1 MAENLWLE
9 IPICI
14 HGITTQAV
22 PTPQY
27 HYFANLLHLVN
38 QELVKN
44 GKTPFIEPPVF
55 VNWGF
60 EASPGEDR
68 ILAEAERLVAQQ
80 ALAIG
85 DRHRKF
91 PLINLFHPA
100 IQSMRE
106 IFLYGVTDMFYYVSE
121 YGKKAVRKNVF
132 HTISREIRERKKVEK
147 GKKISLTIFSHSAGT
162 VIAHDMLYHLFGKES
177 EHPLGKYLD
186 ILRGMATVGE
196 VRIRRFYTTGSPLT
210 LFIFRS
216 KYLTQ
221 KVLRGEKI
229 DPKELGLNPK
239 AGLSNPR
246 WVNFWNRDDI
256 ISYPLEFLYQT
267 AGNSKVVEDCYVNIS
282 DVFPRVHDNYFKCA
296 AIAKCIAETF

>member
-1 MAENLWLE
+1 MTENHWLE

-14 HGITTQAV
+14 HGITTQAN

-27 HYFANLLHLVN
+27 HYFTGLLNLVN
-38 QELVKN
+38 QELAKK

-68 ILAEAERLVAQQ
+68 VLAEAERLVAEQ
-80 ALAIG
+80 ALSAG
-85 DRHRKF
+85 EKYRRF
-91 PLINLFHPA
+91 PLNLFHPA
-100 IQSMRE
+100 NQSMRQ
-106 IFLYGVTDMFYYVSE
+106 IFLYGVTDMFYYISE
-121 YGKKAVRKNVF
+121 YGKKAVRRNVF
-132 HTISREIRERKKVEK
+132 HTISQEIRERKKRER

-177 EHPLGKYLD
+177 EHPLGRYLD

-221 KVLRGEKI
+221 KILRKEKI
-229 DPKELGLNPK
+229 DPKELGLCSK

-246 WVNFWNRDDI
+246 WVNFWNKNDI
-256 ISYPLEFLYQT
+256 ISYPLEFLYQS
-267 AGNSKVVEDCYVNIS
+267 AGNAKVVEDYYVNIN
-282 DVFPRVHDNYFKCA
+282 DIFPRVHDNYFKCSA
-296 AIAKCIAETF
+296 LAKYIAETF

>member
-1 MAENLWLE
+1 MTENHWLE

-14 HGITTQAV
+14 HGITTQAN

-27 HYFANLLHLVN
+27 HYFTNLLNLVN
-38 QELVKN
+38 QELAKK

-68 ILAEAERLVAQQ
+68 VLAEAERLVAEQ
-80 ALAIG
+80 ALSAG
-85 DRHRKF
+85 EKYRRF
-91 PLINLFHPA
+91 PLSLFQHA
-100 IQSMRE
+100 NQSMRR
-106 IFLYGVTDMFYYVSE
+106 IFLYGVTDMFYYISQ
-121 YGKKAVRKNVF
+121 YGKRAVRRNVF
-132 HTISREIRERKKVEK
+132 HTISREIRERKKKEK

-196 VRIRRFYTTGSPLT
+196 VRIRRFYTTGSPLI

-221 KVLRGEKI
+221 KILRQEKI
-229 DPKELGLNPK
+229 DPKELGLGSRD
-239 AGLSNPR
+239 GLSNPR
-246 WVNFWNRDDI
+246 WVNFWNKDDL
-256 ISYPLEFLYQT
+256 ISYPLEFLYQD
-267 AGNSKVVEDCYVNIS
+267 AGNSKVVEDYYVNIS
-282 DVFPRVHDNYFKCA
+282 DIFPRVHDNYFKCSA
-296 AIAKCIAETF
+296 LAKYIAETF